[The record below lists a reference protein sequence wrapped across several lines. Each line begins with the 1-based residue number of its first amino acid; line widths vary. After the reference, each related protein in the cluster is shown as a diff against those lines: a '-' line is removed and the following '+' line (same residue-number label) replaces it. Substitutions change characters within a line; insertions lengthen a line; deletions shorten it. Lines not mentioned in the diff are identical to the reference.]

1 MKLGLTLRPLKR
13 GNLRG
18 ESVETEEATMR
29 ERRKEEA
36 AMWDA
41 EGFKYKASSIS
52 SKDPPFLY
60 CSLELRAYFCFCEE
74 CIIVFVFVIVRKLSF
89 FDIRKCV

>member
-1 MKLGLTLRPLKR
+1 MSRKLEVTEPRDRVVKLGLTLRPLKR

-18 ESVETEEATMR
+18 ESVETEEAAMLEHR
-29 ERRKEEA
+29 EEEA

-52 SKDPPFLY
+52 SEDPPFLY
-60 CSLELRAYFCFCEE
+60 CFLELRA
-74 CIIVFVFVIVRKLSF
+74 LNHM
-89 FDIRKCV
+89 